1 MEKECM
7 NCGGSIY
14 FQCRKEAAKYND
26 RLSSREG
33 ASEMLNVSVSSLSNY
48 ELGLTPVPTDVVV
61 RMADLYGAP
70 ELEACY
76 CKNDCPIGKR
86 QNIATKI
93 RGIEQ
98 ITCSL
103 LNHADDDRLHSIK
116 KGLLRIASDGKLDHG
131 EEEELKKIVACL
143 SDFAEVHR
151 MELIEKLKKQ
161 LSEEYGIHS
170 DQELMDA
177 IAHQKPID
185 IGVFVKEVNGIEK
198 AS

>member
-1 MEKECM
+1 MEKECA
-7 NCGGSIY
+7 NSSGSIY

-33 ASEMLNVSVSSLSNY
+33 ASEMLNISVSSLSNY
-48 ELGLTPVPTDVVV
+48 ELGLTPVV

-116 KGLLRIASDGKLDHG
+116 KGLLRIASDGKLDPG

-143 SDFAEVHR
+143 SDFADDV
-151 MELIEKLKKQ
+151 MELRMYLKK
-161 LSEEYGIHS
+161 YG
-170 DQELMDA
+170 
-177 IAHQKPID
+177 
-185 IGVFVKEVNGIEK
+185 GVQDGVD
-198 AS
+198 

>member
-116 KGLLRIASDGKLDHG
+116 KGLLRIASDGKLDPG
-131 EEEELKKIVACL
+131 EEEELKQIVACL
-143 SDFAEVHR
+143 SDFADDV
-151 MELIEKLKKQ
+151 MELRMYLKKHG
-161 LSEEYGIHS
+161 STPDGT
-170 DQELMDA
+170 
-177 IAHQKPID
+177 
-185 IGVFVKEVNGIEK
+185 N
-198 AS
+198 

>member
-1 MEKECM
+1 MEKECKD
-7 NCGGSIY
+7 CGGSIY

-33 ASEMLNVSVSSLSNY
+33 ASEMLNISVSSLSNY

-103 LNHADDDRLHSIK
+103 LNHADDDLMHGIK
-116 KGLLRIASDGKLDHG
+116 RDLINIASDGKLDPG
-131 EEEELKKIVACL
+131 EEIRLRKIVTEL
-143 SDFAEVHR
+143 SQFADDV
-151 MELIEKLKKQ
+151 MELRMFLRK
-161 LSEEYGIHS
+161 YGGES
-170 DQELMDA
+170 DG
-177 IAHQKPID
+177 ID
-185 IGVFVKEVNGIEK
+185 
-198 AS
+198 

>member
-1 MEKECM
+1 MEKECA
-7 NCGGSIY
+7 NSSGSIY

-33 ASEMLNVSVSSLSNY
+33 ASEMLNISVSSLSNY

-116 KGLLRIASDGKLDHG
+116 KDLLGIASDGRLDPG
-131 EEEELKKIVACL
+131 EEEVLKKIVTEL
-143 SDFAEVHR
+143 SKFTDDV
-151 MELIEKLKKQ
+151 MELRMYLKK
-161 LSEEYGIHS
+161 YG
-170 DQELMDA
+170 
-177 IAHQKPID
+177 
-185 IGVFVKEVNGIEK
+185 GVQDGVD
-198 AS
+198 

>member
-103 LNHADDDRLHSIK
+103 LNQADD
-116 KGLLRIASDGKLDHG
+116 DGKLDHG

-143 SDFAEVHR
+143 SDFADDV
-151 MELIEKLKKQ
+151 MELRMYLKKH
-161 LSEEYGIHS
+161 GGTP
-170 DQELMDA
+170 D
-177 IAHQKPID
+177 
-185 IGVFVKEVNGIEK
+185 GTN
-198 AS
+198 

>member
-1 MEKECM
+1 MEKECKD
-7 NCGGSIY
+7 CGGSIY

-33 ASEMLNVSVSSLSNY
+33 ASEMLNISVSSLSNY

-103 LNHADDDRLHSIK
+103 LDHADDDLMHGIK
-116 KGLLRIASDGKLDHG
+116 RDLINIASDGKLDLG
-131 EEEELKKIVACL
+131 EENRLRKIVTEL
-143 SDFAEVHR
+143 SQFADDV
-151 MELIEKLKKQ
+151 MELRMFLRK
-161 LSEEYGIHS
+161 YGGES
-170 DQELMDA
+170 DG
-177 IAHQKPID
+177 ID
-185 IGVFVKEVNGIEK
+185 
-198 AS
+198 

>member
-1 MEKECM
+1 MEKQCM

-33 ASEMLNVSVSSLSNY
+33 ASEMLSISVSSLSNY

-61 RMADLYGAP
+61 LMADLYGAP

-76 CKNDCPIGKR
+76 CKNDCPIGRRK
-86 QNIATKI
+86 NIATQI

-103 LNHADDDRLHSIK
+103 LNHADDDALHGIK
-116 KGLLRIASDGKLDHG
+116 KELLSIASDGKLDSG
-131 EEEELKKIVACL
+131 EEESLRTIVTKLSEFADDVMELRMYLKK
-143 SDFAEVHR
+143 
-151 MELIEKLKKQ
+151 
-161 LSEEYGIHS
+161 YGGMK
-170 DQELMDA
+170 D
-177 IAHQKPID
+177 
-185 IGVFVKEVNGIEK
+185 GTC
-198 AS
+198 

>member
-116 KGLLRIASDGKLDHG
+116 KGLLRIASDGKLDRG

-143 SDFAEVHR
+143 SDFADDV
-151 MELIEKLKKQ
+151 MELRMYLKKHGGTPDGTNR
-161 LSEEYGIHS
+161 EIKKT
-170 DQELMDA
+170 A
-177 IAHQKPID
+177 VR
-185 IGVFVKEVNGIEK
+185 GVRDP
-198 AS
+198 

>member
-1 MEKECM
+1 MENECM

-33 ASEMLNVSVSSLSNY
+33 ASEILNVSVSSLSNY

-86 QNIATKI
+86 HSMATKV

-103 LNHADDDRLHSIK
+103 LNNTDDDLLHGIK
-116 KGLLRIASDGKLDHG
+116 KELLNIAADGKLDPA
-131 EEEELKKIVACL
+131 EEESLKSIVSKLSKLSDDVMELRMYLKK
-143 SDFAEVHR
+143 
-151 MELIEKLKKQ
+151 
-161 LSEEYGIHS
+161 YGG
-170 DQELMDA
+170 
-177 IAHQKPID
+177 KPD
-185 IGVFVKEVNGIEK
+185 GTN
-198 AS
+198 

>member
-14 FQCRKEAAKYND
+14 FRCRKEASKYND
-26 RLSSREG
+26 KLCSREG
-33 ASEMLNVSVSSLSNY
+33 ASELLNISVSSLSNY

-86 QNIATKI
+86 RNIATKI

-103 LNHADDDRLHSIK
+103 LNHADEDMLHVIK
-116 KGLLRIASDGKLDHG
+116 KELLNIASDGKLDPG
-131 EEEELKKIVACL
+131 EEEVLKEIVGKLSEFADDVMELRMYLKK
-143 SDFAEVHR
+143 
-151 MELIEKLKKQ
+151 
-161 LSEEYGIHS
+161 YGGAP
-170 DQELMDA
+170 D
-177 IAHQKPID
+177 
-185 IGVFVKEVNGIEK
+185 GTN
-198 AS
+198 

>member
-1 MEKECM
+1 MEKECKD
-7 NCGGSIY
+7 CGGSIY

-33 ASEMLNVSVSSLSNY
+33 ASEMLNISVSSLSTY

-103 LNHADDDRLHSIK
+103 LDHADDDLMHGIK
-116 KGLLRIASDGKLDHG
+116 RDLINIASDGKLDLG
-131 EEEELKKIVACL
+131 EENRLRKIVTEL
-143 SDFAEVHR
+143 SQFADDV
-151 MELIEKLKKQ
+151 MELRMFLRK
-161 LSEEYGIHS
+161 YGGES
-170 DQELMDA
+170 DG
-177 IAHQKPID
+177 ID
-185 IGVFVKEVNGIEK
+185 
-198 AS
+198 

>member
-1 MEKECM
+1 MEKNCM

-14 FQCRKEAAKYND
+14 FQCREEAAIYND
-26 RLSSREG
+26 KLSSREG
-33 ASEMLNVSVSSLSNY
+33 ASEMLNISVSSLSNY
-48 ELGLTPVPTDVVV
+48 ELGLRPVPTDVVV
-61 RMADLYGAP
+61 RMADLYGSP

-116 KGLLRIASDGKLDHG
+116 KNLLSIASDGKLDPG
-131 EEEELKKIVACL
+131 EEESLKKIVVDL
-143 SDFAEVHR
+143 SDIADDV
-151 MELIEKLKKQ
+151 MELRMYLKK
-161 LSEEYGIHS
+161 YGGTP
-170 DQELMDA
+170 DGTD
-177 IAHQKPID
+177 
-185 IGVFVKEVNGIEK
+185 
-198 AS
+198 

>member
-1 MEKECM
+1 MEKECA
-7 NCGGSIY
+7 NSSGSIY

-33 ASEMLNVSVSSLSNY
+33 ASEMLNISVSSLSNY
-48 ELGLTPVPTDVVV
+48 ELELTPVPTDVVV

-116 KGLLRIASDGKLDHG
+116 KDLLGIASDGRLDPG
-131 EEEELKKIVACL
+131 EEEVLKKIVTEL
-143 SDFAEVHR
+143 SKFTDDV
-151 MELIEKLKKQ
+151 MELRMYLKK
-161 LSEEYGIHS
+161 YG
-170 DQELMDA
+170 
-177 IAHQKPID
+177 
-185 IGVFVKEVNGIEK
+185 GVQDGVD
-198 AS
+198 

>member
-33 ASEMLNVSVSSLSNY
+33 ASEILNVSVSSLSNY

-143 SDFAEVHR
+143 SDFADDV
-151 MELIEKLKKQ
+151 MELRMYLKKR
-161 LSEEYGIHS
+161 GGTP
-170 DQELMDA
+170 DGTD
-177 IAHQKPID
+177 
-185 IGVFVKEVNGIEK
+185 
-198 AS
+198 

>member
-1 MEKECM
+1 
-7 NCGGSIY
+7 
-14 FQCRKEAAKYND
+14 
-26 RLSSREG
+26 
-33 ASEMLNVSVSSLSNY
+33 
-48 ELGLTPVPTDVVV
+48 
-61 RMADLYGAP
+61 MADLYGAP

-116 KGLLRIASDGKLDHG
+116 KGLLKIASDGKLDPG

-143 SDFAEVHR
+143 SDFADDV
-151 MELIEKLKKQ
+151 MELRMYLKKH
-161 LSEEYGIHS
+161 G
-170 DQELMDA
+170 DTPD
-177 IAHQKPID
+177 
-185 IGVFVKEVNGIEK
+185 GTN
-198 AS
+198 

>member
-76 CKNDCPIGKR
+76 CKNDCPM
-86 QNIATKI
+86 
-93 RGIEQ
+93 
-98 ITCSL
+98 L
-103 LNHADDDRLHSIK
+103 
-116 KGLLRIASDGKLDHG
+116 
-131 EEEELKKIVACL
+131 
-143 SDFAEVHR
+143 FYPAEINR
-151 MELIEKLKKQ
+151 TDLPIL
-161 LSEEYGIHS
+161 
-170 DQELMDA
+170 
-177 IAHQKPID
+177 QKYSKM
-185 IGVFVKEVNGIEK
+185 V
-198 AS
+198 

>member
-26 RLSSREG
+26 RRSSREG

-103 LNHADDDRLHSIK
+103 LNHADDDRLHSIT
-116 KGLLRIASDGKLDHG
+116 G
-131 EEEELKKIVACL
+131 
-143 SDFAEVHR
+143 
-151 MELIEKLKKQ
+151 
-161 LSEEYGIHS
+161 
-170 DQELMDA
+170 
-177 IAHQKPID
+177 
-185 IGVFVKEVNGIEK
+185 N
-198 AS
+198 

>member
-1 MEKECM
+1 M
-7 NCGGSIY
+7 
-14 FQCRKEAAKYND
+14 
-26 RLSSREG
+26 
-33 ASEMLNVSVSSLSNY
+33 
-48 ELGLTPVPTDVVV
+48 TPVPTDVVV

-116 KGLLRIASDGKLDHG
+116 KDFS
-131 EEEELKKIVACL
+131 ELPV
-143 SDFAEVHR
+143 
-151 MELIEKLKKQ
+151 MESWIMEKRK
-161 LSEEYGIHS
+161 S
-170 DQELMDA
+170 
-177 IAHQKPID
+177 
-185 IGVFVKEVNGIEK
+185 
-198 AS
+198 

>member
-93 RGIEQ
+93 R
-98 ITCSL
+98 
-103 LNHADDDRLHSIK
+103 D
-116 KGLLRIASDGKLDHG
+116 
-131 EEEELKKIVACL
+131 
-143 SDFAEVHR
+143 
-151 MELIEKLKKQ
+151 
-161 LSEEYGIHS
+161 
-170 DQELMDA
+170 
-177 IAHQKPID
+177 
-185 IGVFVKEVNGIEK
+185 
-198 AS
+198 

>member
-86 QNIATKI
+86 QNIATTI

-98 ITCSL
+98 ITCSFL
-103 LNHADDDRLHSIK
+103 SHTDDDMLHRIK
-116 KGLLRIASDGKLDHG
+116 KSLLDIASDGKLDRT
-131 EEEELKKIVACL
+131 EEEALKSVVAELSKLSDDVMELRMYLKK
-143 SDFAEVHR
+143 
-151 MELIEKLKKQ
+151 
-161 LSEEYGIHS
+161 YG
-170 DQELMDA
+170 DMPDG
-177 IAHQKPID
+177 ID
-185 IGVFVKEVNGIEK
+185 
-198 AS
+198 

>member
-1 MEKECM
+1 MEKECKD
-7 NCGGSIY
+7 CGGSIY

-33 ASEMLNVSVSSLSNY
+33 ASEMLNISVSSLSNY

-86 QNIATKI
+86 QNIAKKI

-103 LNHADDDRLHSIK
+103 LDHADDDLMHGIK
-116 KGLLRIASDGKLDHG
+116 RDLINIASDGKLDLG
-131 EEEELKKIVACL
+131 EENRLRKIVTEL
-143 SDFAEVHR
+143 SQFADDV
-151 MELIEKLKKQ
+151 MELRMFLRK
-161 LSEEYGIHS
+161 YGGES
-170 DQELMDA
+170 DG
-177 IAHQKPID
+177 ID
-185 IGVFVKEVNGIEK
+185 
-198 AS
+198 